1 MFKKTFNS
9 RWQPSA
15 PRNPASQGRYLPFG
29 IFFVFIMC
37 LTGCQMF
44 PTLPPVNLSEG
55 GWTTRERQAVW
66 RAKRAAPEI
75 AGELVVSTNPDG
87 RSFVQFTKTPLPFLA
102 AQATSNSWQLHSI
115 PNNKTYSGHGKPPV
129 RAVWLWLPRC
139 LAGVQPPKPL
149 SWRRL
154 EDNGWRLENISSGE
168 FLEGYL
174 TP

>member
-1 MFKKTFNS
+1 MFKKTFNFKL
-9 RWQPSA
+9 QPNALRDSA
-15 PRNPASQGRYLPFG
+15 RRGRRLPPG
-29 IFFVFIMC
+29 IFFVFLMC
-37 LTGCQMF
+37 LAGCQMF

-55 GWTTRERQAVW
+55 GWTTREGQAVW
-66 RAKRAAPEI
+66 RAKHGAPEI
-75 AGELVVSTNPDG
+75 AGELVVATNPDG

-102 AQATSNSWQLHSI
+102 AQSTSNSWQLHSI

-139 LAGVQPPKPL
+139 LVGDRPPKPL
-149 SWRRL
+149 SWRLL
-154 EDNGWRLENISSGE
+154 ENNGWQLENLSSGE